1 MLSEETKANVES
13 WANTLISAAKLLQK
27 DVGKDKLHA
36 YTIYGDREN
45 GVHITLDSFFLL
57 CKTFNTDIHINKRD
71 YAEGCPVYPY
81 EIFTDVSDVRFHAI
95 LTEEEYKAN
104 GFKAE

>member
-1 MLSEETKANVES
+1 MTLSEETKANVES
-13 WANTLISAAKLLQK
+13 WANTLISAAKLLQT
-27 DVGKDKLHA
+27 DVSEDNLHA
-36 YTIYGDREN
+36 YTIFGDKEY

-57 CKTFNTDIHINKRD
+57 CKTFNTAIHIKKRD
-71 YAEGCPVYPY
+71 NAELYPY
-81 EIFTDVSDVRFHAI
+81 EISTEISGVRFHTI